1 MSDVKMN
8 DLKRHDKVYFARI
21 MPRLD
26 YYEIH
31 ECSVATM
38 HSDDYCTVCDVKT
51 KQSFLMHKPRAEEV
65 LFHDRKLALNY
76 LKEQKKINKNVKIY
90 RKDEDVEGDTHG

>member
-8 DLKRHDKVYFARI
+8 DLKRHDKVLFARI
-21 MPRLD
+21 MPRLE

-31 ECSVATM
+31 ECVVATV
-38 HSDDYCTVCDVKT
+38 HNDDYCTICDVKT

-65 LFHDRKLALNY
+65 LFHDRKLALKY
-76 LKEQKKINKNVKIY
+76 IKEQKKINKNVKTY
-90 RKDEDVEGDTHG
+90 KKDEDVEVDTHG

>member
-8 DLKRHDKVYFARI
+8 ELNKHDKVLFARI
-21 MPRLD
+21 MPQLD

-31 ECSVATM
+31 ECKVATV
-38 HSDDYCTVCDVKT
+38 HNDDYCTVCDVKT

-65 LFHDRKLALNY
+65 LFHNRKLALNY
-76 LKEQKKINKNVKIY
+76 LKEQKKINKNVRTYK
-90 RKDEDVEGDTHG
+90 KDDDM

>member
-8 DLKRHDKVYFARI
+8 ELKRHDKVLFARI
-21 MPRLD
+21 MARLG

-31 ECSVATM
+31 ECSVATV
-38 HSDDYCTVCDVKT
+38 HDDDYCTVCDIKT

-65 LFHDRKLALNY
+65 LFKDRKLALEY
-76 LKEQKKINKNVKIY
+76 LAEQKELNKDVKTY
-90 RKDEDVEGDTHG
+90 KEDEFYDE